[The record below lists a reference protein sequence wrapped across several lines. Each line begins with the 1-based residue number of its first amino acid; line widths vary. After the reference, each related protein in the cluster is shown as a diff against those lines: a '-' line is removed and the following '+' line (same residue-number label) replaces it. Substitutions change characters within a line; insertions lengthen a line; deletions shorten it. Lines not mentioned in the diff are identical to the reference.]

1 MDAETHS
8 GPDSAEPGASSMSAA
23 FEGLRQRLAGSPT
36 LAAARGISG
45 DALDSMY
52 GVARELCHN
61 GHHAESLVNFQ
72 LLCLYDHDSA
82 RNWRGLAACRQAL
95 QDYAGAAAALAV
107 AIDRLDGQDAGL
119 EINLA
124 ECLIASGEL
133 EVAELVITR
142 LAASADDGALG
153 EDGMGKVRFLQSRL
167 AELGNER

>member
-1 MDAETHS
+1 MNTETHS
-8 GPDSAEPGASSMSAA
+8 GPGAAEPDASSMSAA
-23 FEGLRQRLAGSPT
+23 FEGLRQRLGGNPT

-52 GVARELCHN
+52 GVARELCQN

-72 LLCLYDHDSA
+72 LLCLYDHENA

-107 AIDRLDGQDAGL
+107 ALDRLDGQDAGL

-124 ECLIASGEL
+124 ECLLASGEL
-133 EVAELVITR
+133 YTAEIVVAR

-153 EDGMGKVRFLQSRL
+153 EDGKGKVRFLQTRL
-167 AELGNER
+167 AELGDGR